1 MVISIQHCMLSYSTP
16 SAISSRSD
24 VALDGFPPKPS
35 NDRHLRTVNNL
46 RRHESLMST
55 AADEIFSLHK
65 KMLEEDSVFGA
76 PFRLP
81 PWNDEFFSPLLDNP
95 FLFDDRAAMKEELL
109 FQMDESGDVVSL
121 VLSIPDFIHSENINV
136 EVVGGRM
143 IHIQAEKTGPGSR
156 KRFLD
161 KRFALGEHLNESN
174 LEAKLSKGKLVVS
187 APKDGTGINH
197 RRNIPIKEEL

>member
-1 MVISIQHCMLSYSTP
+1 MTAKHQTSQSRGNNGVPSLRWILGIALATTLMVISIQHCMLSYSTP

-76 PFRLP
+76 PFASMERRV
-81 PWNDEFFSPLLDNP
+81 
-95 FLFDDRAAMKEELL
+95 LFTIAR
-109 FQMDESGDVVSL
+109 
-121 VLSIPDFIHSENINV
+121 
-136 EVVGGRM
+136 
-143 IHIQAEKTGPGSR
+143 
-156 KRFLD
+156 
-161 KRFALGEHLNESN
+161 
-174 LEAKLSKGKLVVS
+174 
-187 APKDGTGINH
+187 
-197 RRNIPIKEEL
+197 